1 MRCGILVLAAVGVT
15 LSTEARAQG
24 RITGTVTAAQD
35 GRPIAGATVTVVG
48 TNRTGATDASGRYE
62 IADAPSGTQQVR
74 VRFLGFA
81 PLTQTVDVPAGEAV
95 TLDFQLVAAA
105 VQLEGVVVVG
115 YGTQE
120 RRDLTGAIASV
131 SAEQIAEVPT
141 PNPMQAIQARTP
153 GVDVVAGGSYRPGVP
168 MNVTVR
174 GVRSIAAGNQP
185 LYVVDGVPLAGGIED
200 FNPAIIQSIE
210 VLKDASATAVYGSRG
225 SNGVILITTRRGAA
239 GAPDNSIHVTYDAQ
253 YGGQSALHLVD
264 MMNGPQTI
272 AERREAFRSA
282 GRPTDNASV
291 FTPDELPQ
299 VLCATDAAYQAAH
312 PGCSTG
318 TDWQRSVLRTGAQQR
333 HQLSLTSVAGASRL
347 TLTGSYFDQDG
358 ITLGQGYRQYSGT
371 VSFENT
377 YQRLRV
383 GITVTGTRSV
393 ADIGPDAQ
401 LWGEALANNPL
412 GLPYDSAGVP
422 PATTCGVCTLKLK
435 PTPDPLRVNP
445 LREEDGFV
453 RQQTRDRL
461 FGAAFAELQLGRG
474 FAYRVNFGPDL
485 GNRMD
490 GQFQGA
496 NVVFNGTPIGNA
508 QAQRA
513 DVGEFAYT
521 PDTLLTWNGHL
532 GNHRFDVTA
541 LYGIQSDNSTTD
553 TVAAQN
559 LPYDSQLW
567 YNLGTGENPQPPRS
581 SLSVWKLAS
590 YMGRINYTFKNRY
603 LLTLTGRYD
612 GSSRLA
618 AGHKWSFF
626 PSIGL
631 GWQIGDEPFMRRFP
645 FISALKLRGS
655 AGTTGNTSIAPYQT
669 WGGLDRTRYN
679 CGGAACLGYRPG
691 QIPNP
696 DLVWERTA
704 QLDVGVDLGLF
715 HDRISGTVD
724 GYRQRTSDLLLSRS
738 PTPPSPGATARSPAT
753 SACAISTAT
762 VQSPLPTA

>member
-48 TNRTGATDASGRYE
+48 TNRTGSRDASGRYG

-264 MMNGPQTI
+264 MMDGPQTI

-312 PGCSTG
+312 PGCATG
-318 TDWQRSVLRTGAQQR
+318 TDWQRLVLRTGYQQR
-333 HQLSLTSVAGASRL
+333 HQLGLTSVAGNSRL
-347 TLTGSYFDQDG
+347 SLIGSYFDQDG
-358 ITLGQGYRQYSGT
+358 ITIGQGYRDRKST
-371 VSFENT
+371 
-377 YQRLRV
+377 RLNSSHQIISYAV
-383 GITVTGTRSV
+383 F
-393 ADIGPDAQ
+393 
-401 LWGEALANNPL
+401 
-412 GLPYDSAGVP
+412 
-422 PATTCGVCTLKLK
+422 CLKK
-435 PTPDPLRVNP
+435 KT
-445 LREEDGFV
+445 
-453 RQQTRDRL
+453 
-461 FGAAFAELQLGRG
+461 
-474 FAYRVNFGPDL
+474 
-485 GNRMD
+485 
-490 GQFQGA
+490 
-496 NVVFNGTPIGNA
+496 
-508 QAQRA
+508 
-513 DVGEFAYT
+513 
-521 PDTLLTWNGHL
+521 
-532 GNHRFDVTA
+532 
-541 LYGIQSDNSTTD
+541 
-553 TVAAQN
+553 
-559 LPYDSQLW
+559 
-567 YNLGTGENPQPPRS
+567 
-581 SLSVWKLAS
+581 K
-590 YMGRINYTFKNRY
+590 
-603 LLTLTGRYD
+603 
-612 GSSRLA
+612 
-618 AGHKWSFF
+618 
-626 PSIGL
+626 
-631 GWQIGDEPFMRRFP
+631 
-645 FISALKLRGS
+645 
-655 AGTTGNTSIAPYQT
+655 
-669 WGGLDRTRYN
+669 
-679 CGGAACLGYRPG
+679 
-691 QIPNP
+691 
-696 DLVWERTA
+696 
-704 QLDVGVDLGLF
+704 
-715 HDRISGTVD
+715 
-724 GYRQRTSDLLLSRS
+724 
-738 PTPPSPGATARSPAT
+738 
-753 SACAISTAT
+753 
-762 VQSPLPTA
+762 